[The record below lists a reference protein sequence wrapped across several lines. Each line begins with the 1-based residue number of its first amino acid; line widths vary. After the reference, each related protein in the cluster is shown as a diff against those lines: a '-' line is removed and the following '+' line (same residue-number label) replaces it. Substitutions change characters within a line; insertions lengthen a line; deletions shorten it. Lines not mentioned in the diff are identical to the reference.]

1 MPRLIDFIKCTH
13 KIKVTCQGKCFQ
25 TRAEL
30 DTAVAQYIENNST
43 GSQVAATYGHPIG
56 TWCVSQI
63 TDFTGLFLGQQT
75 FNADLNG
82 WDVSGVTT
90 MEE

>member
-1 MPRLIDFIKCTH
+1 MLNNTI
-13 KIKVTCQGKCFQ
+13 VSGQGTCFQ

-30 DTAVAQYIENNST
+30 DTAIAQYMENNST
-43 GSQVAATYGHPIG
+43 GTQVAATYGHPIG

-63 TDFTGLFLGQQT
+63 TDFNQLFLGQQL
-75 FNADLNG
+75 FNEDLNG

-90 MEE
+90 MVE